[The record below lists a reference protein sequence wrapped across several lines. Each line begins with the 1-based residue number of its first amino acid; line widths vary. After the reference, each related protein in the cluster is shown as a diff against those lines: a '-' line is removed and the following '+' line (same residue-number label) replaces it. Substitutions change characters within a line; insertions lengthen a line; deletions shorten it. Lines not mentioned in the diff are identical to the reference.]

1 MSSGGLVA
9 VSSVDATVEYR
20 TTERRCVTCL
30 TTRSL
35 DDEGPTLG
43 TVRWRISAGDSGVK
57 IGTAISFECLN
68 GHTSEDDPQL
78 LKSFPSRRF

>member
-1 MSSGGLVA
+1 MSSSGLVE
-9 VSSVDATVEYR
+9 VSSVHPTVEFR

-43 TVRWRISAGDSGVK
+43 TVRWKISSGDSGVK
-57 IGTAISFECLN
+57 IGIAVNFQCLN
-68 GHTSEDDPQL
+68 GHTSDDDPQH
-78 LKSFPSRRF
+78 LKAFPSRRF